1 MMNVGITVGHTSRCS
16 LVSLSGDSTTLE
28 SAAAGVA
35 LLAVDLRLVAT
46 LPAPPLLLLND
57 WRAVPNFRHFSEQ
70 KFASTNSSAIP

>member
-1 MMNVGITVGHTSRCS
+1 MINVGIRVGHTSRCS

-35 LLAVDLRLVAT
+35 LLVDLRLVAT
-46 LPAPPLLLLND
+46 LPAPPLLLLSD